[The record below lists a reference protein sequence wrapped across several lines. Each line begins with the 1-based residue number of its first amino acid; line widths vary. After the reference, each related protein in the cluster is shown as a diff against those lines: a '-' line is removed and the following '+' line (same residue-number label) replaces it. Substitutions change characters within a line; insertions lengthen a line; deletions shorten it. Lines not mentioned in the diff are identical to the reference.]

1 MIMHVLLRRG
11 QGKPMPRCAHAA
23 RFDQAIKHIRVT
35 CAENTRT
42 EILDMIHAWFR
53 DESLAADATLRT
65 AGNPQS
71 PVFWLDGV
79 AGTGKS
85 TIAQTVANHYHQT
98 KQLAASFFCSRDDA
112 DCSNV
117 GLVFQT
123 IAFQLSTF
131 NPAFSERV
139 SEAMARDA
147 YLQSALPS
155 MQLEKLIIE
164 PLEAVVREQGFPPC
178 IIIIDALD
186 ECKEENTTSMIL
198 VALSFFADRFSPIK
212 FFITSRPAANVMEGF
227 HETG

>member
-1 MIMHVLLRRG
+1 MDVLLRRS
-11 QGKPMPRCAHAA
+11 QGKPMPRCAPAA
-23 RFDQAIKHIRVT
+23 RFDQAVQQVRVT

-42 EILDMIHAWFR
+42 EILETIHAWFSGER
-53 DESLAADATLRT
+53 LATDAALRT
-65 AGNPQS
+65 AGNPQG

-79 AGTGKS
+79 AGAGKS

-98 KQLAASFFCSRDDA
+98 EQLGASFFCSRDNA

-123 IAFQLSTF
+123 IAFQLSSF
-131 NPAFSERV
+131 NPAFGERV

-155 MQLEKLIIE
+155 MKLEKLIIE
-164 PLEAVVREQGFPPC
+164 PLESVVREQEFPPC
-178 IIIIDALD
+178 IIVIDALD

-198 VALSFFADRFSPIK
+198 IALSYFAASGRFYPIK
-212 FFITSRPAANVMEGF
+212 IF
-227 HETG
+227 